1 VFFGHGIGP
10 KLTYQSNPK
19 LQLFDYLF
27 VPCKP
32 MYDIQKKLSAKAI
45 PIGLPI
51 IDKKYTIDKKL
62 SGKDNKDALKVVYAP
77 SWHTNPSLV
86 SDVID
91 AINKLSDLKG
101 VELIFC
107 PHPNLLKQE
116 KYIHSDSLKE
126 YMGQHKILA
135 PSRSTFDECL
145 SADLVISDISSI
157 LFESMA
163 AEIPVIFD
171 GNRDI
176 YHQSDA
182 THVLDELE
190 QYVLTLDWTKKIDE
204 QLIRASNNV
213 ELSKQLN
220 FINNYIFNKD
230 HATDA
235 FVKQLMALVNEEYPT
250 R

>member
-1 VFFGHGIGP
+1 
-10 KLTYQSNPK
+10 
-19 LQLFDYLF
+19 
-27 VPCKP
+27 
-32 MYDIQKKLSAKAI
+32 MYDIQKKLSSKAI

-62 SGKDNKDALKVVYAP
+62 GDKDSKGALKVVYAP

-86 SDVID
+86 SDVIG

-101 VELIFC
+101 FKFVFC
-107 PHPNLLKQE
+107 PHPKLLKQE
-116 KYIHSDSLKE
+116 KYIHSGSLKE
-126 YMGQHKILA
+126 YMGQHKVLA
-135 PSRSTFDECL
+135 SNRSTFDECL

-163 AEIPVIFD
+163 AEIPVTFD

-176 YHQSDA
+176 YHQSGA

-190 QYVLTLDWTKKIDE
+190 KHVLTLDWTKNIDE
-204 QLIRASNNV
+204 QLDKASNKI
-213 ELSKQLN
+213 ELSKQLK

-230 HATDA
+230 QATEA

-250 R
+250 T